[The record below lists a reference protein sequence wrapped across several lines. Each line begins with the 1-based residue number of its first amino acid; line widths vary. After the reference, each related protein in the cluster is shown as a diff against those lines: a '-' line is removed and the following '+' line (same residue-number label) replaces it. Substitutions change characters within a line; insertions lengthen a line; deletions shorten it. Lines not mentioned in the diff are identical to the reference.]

1 MRQDSRLMNVCSSL
15 ENDLNN
21 LIAVITGR
29 FESFNCNTDAMWK
42 NITAERFKSVQEL
55 ITAHHSTIGRVLCGL
70 GSKMSAWRAS
80 FPTADMGGPVS
91 RAEILLSDIVPGID
105 KTVKLEKSTP
115 LALAS

>member
-1 MRQDSRLMNVCSSL
+1 M
-15 ENDLNN
+15 E
-21 LIAVITGR
+21 
-29 FESFNCNTDAMWK
+29 

-55 ITAHHSTIGRVLCGL
+55 ITVRHSTIGGVLCGL
-70 GSKMSAWRAS
+70 GSKMSARRVS

-91 RAEILLSDIVPGID
+91 RAKILLSDIVPGMD